1 MTANGTCFAKLKL
14 TALSSVEAIKANSI
28 MIIDAGGNKMPIHTK
43 EVYEQEM
50 LSLNKAF
57 MGFLIGIGAVLSMWL
72 FSGLYYVILK

>member
-1 MTANGTCFAKLKL
+1 
-14 TALSSVEAIKANSI
+14 
-28 MIIDAGGNKMPIHTK
+28 MPKHTK